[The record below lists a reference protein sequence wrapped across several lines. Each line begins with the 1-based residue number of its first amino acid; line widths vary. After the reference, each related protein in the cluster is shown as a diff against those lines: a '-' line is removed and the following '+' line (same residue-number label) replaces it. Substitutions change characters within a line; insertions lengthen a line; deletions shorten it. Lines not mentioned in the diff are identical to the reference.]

1 MMERTGD
8 TATIPVADISKAEND
23 TESATANDAAMTDLP
38 FSSGGVGDL
47 ATRLAKEYT
56 IAANLHPDPSL
67 FSRLRKC
74 AHFLQQ
80 VYDHWLT
87 DLNDQQPLHYAI
99 EWFLDNNYIVQ
110 QAFQQVYEDLP
121 AGYYRALPALEKTPA
136 WHNLPRI
143 YIIAQEITRYCETH
157 LDPEQIVRF
166 VQAYQ
171 QVTPLTTG
179 ELWALPAMLR
189 LTVLEYL
196 TDAIAQVAGRPS
208 PLEAEGPPLL
218 PLPGTA
224 DDGLVASCILG
235 LRTLAIQDW
244 KDFFEKVSPVEAI
257 LRRDPPGVYA
267 AMTFETRDRYR
278 AEVEKLA
285 RATGL
290 SEEVVAQEVIRLA
303 EAHLSP
309 QQTSKEA
316 AQKGAFL
323 NDEIPREAHVGYY
336 LLDAGREMLEARL
349 AHRPSWRIRIGR
361 WISAHATPVYLGSI
375 FFLTALLMSGL
386 LVYAIYAGGSVLQA
400 IALGFL
406 LLLPVS
412 TVAVSTVNRFI
423 THTIP
428 PRILPKMDF
437 QESVPDICRTMI
449 VIPALIG
456 DTDDVKALLQQIEL
470 HFLGNDDPN
479 ISFAL
484 LTDFTDAPQAHMPG
498 DDALLA
504 QVTAGIQALNRK
516 YARRVGGPFYLF
528 HRERKWNPGEEC
540 WMGWERKRGKL
551 MEFNHLLAGRPTSY
565 VIQIGDLDRLSGVRY
580 VITLD
585 ADTLLPQSGARRLIA
600 TLAHPLNRPRF
611 DPHTGRV
618 IAGYTILQPRVEI
631 KPTVAAHSRF
641 TQIFGSDA
649 GLDLYTRA
657 VSDVYQ
663 DFFGAGLY
671 TGKGIYDV
679 AAFERSLE
687 NRVPENR
694 LLSHD
699 LFEGIHG
706 RVGLVTDIVLYED
719 YPTSYLAYVRRL
731 HRWVRG
737 DWQLLPWLLP
747 RVPAADGGR
756 LPNPL
761 SVIDRWK
768 IIDNMRRSLL
778 APALL
783 TILVVGWVWLPGST
797 LLWTSVVMIALA
809 ALAFA
814 GVLTAWLRRL
824 RGQFMLWI
832 THTWWTAAFRWVLA
846 MAFLPYEA
854 LVMVDA
860 IAATGIRMFITHKR
874 LLQWTTASHTV
885 RLFGKQTRLGLLWRQ
900 MGNASILS
908 LALTWIVWYFNPHAL
923 LVATPFLLMWIL
935 SPYIAYWISQPTS
948 HAAPPLSPEERRQ
961 VRLLARRTWLYY
973 EQFVGPEDHWLPPDH
988 FQEYPKGLPAHRTS
1002 PTNIGLLLLSTLTAY
1017 DLGYIGPLELM
1028 LRMRPTFET
1037 MGQLAWYRGHFL
1049 NWYDTHTLKPLSPW
1063 YVSAVD
1069 SGNLAACLL
1078 TLRQG
1083 LVAIPHEPLLRP
1095 ARWEGLVDTLDVL
1108 KEVIAEIGKAIGE
1121 AEPGT
1126 SIVPIETLVS
1136 LLDTIRDQVQANQDS
1151 PLTWPDLLHRLRDEI
1166 WPRLEQHLIAVVEAY
1181 ADRLDVSHLRDM
1193 RIWADRLQAHLR
1205 AMQNESHMLLPW
1217 LTSIA
1222 HPPALFTDPPATIPA
1237 TSAWQETRQA
1247 LTATLLNGL
1256 TLERL
1261 PTACKAAQT
1270 HLLRL
1275 RNNLMEMERKAN
1287 AAKIGTA
1294 PPETLSA
1301 AYHWCTRLGEEL
1313 DTTCMT
1319 AEALLISY
1327 RDLGQE
1333 AERLF
1338 QAMDF
1343 RFLFDAHRQVFHIG
1357 YNVES
1362 ETLDG
1367 NCYDLLASEAR
1378 ITSLLAIAKKN
1389 VPLSHWLHL
1398 GRPLTQI
1405 DRARALLS
1413 WGGTMFEYLMP
1424 TLLIKTPPNT
1434 LLEQSCRAAIHHQI
1448 RYARRR
1454 HVPWGISESGYY
1466 RFDAAQNY
1474 QYRGFGVPGLGLKR
1488 GLEEDLVIAPY
1499 ASLMALPIRP
1509 QAVMENISHLKQ
1521 LNMLGRYG
1529 FYEALDYTDRRLPAG
1544 HRYAIVRSY
1553 MVHHHGMTLL
1563 AIDNALCQNKMIERF
1578 HTDLRVRSVELLLHE
1593 QVPHQVPVT
1602 PIRSGSLQAP
1612 RRVQSPPSLA
1622 PWSIPPTTT
1631 TPQMH
1636 LLSNGRYTL
1645 FITHTG
1651 GGYSQWG
1658 DVALTR
1664 WRADTTCDDHGLWIY
1679 VSEADAP
1686 DEGEPALWSATLQPT
1701 GVLPN
1706 NQEIQFHA
1714 HQAEFR
1720 RRDGEISVHLRVAVA
1735 ADDDAEVRQV
1745 TLINHSDRPRRLQI
1759 TSYGEV
1765 VLAPLSADRRH
1776 PAFNKLF
1783 IESEYHPE
1791 IHGLLFRRR
1800 PRSPQDEKTPVYLV
1814 HQLVMESLEPMESN
1828 PGVEP
1833 TWESDRSNFLGR
1845 GGDSRRPVALTTDYS
1860 DHVEHSEGLSCST
1873 GATLDPIMALQQ
1885 MVTLPPHS
1893 TVRLAF
1899 VTLAASSYAHALA
1912 LAHRYQSW
1920 PRICRTFDRAYAHSV
1935 VELQRLQLTTEQL
1948 QPIQALLSALWYP
1961 QATWRAEA
1969 DTLSANQL
1977 GQSGLWPFAISGD
1990 YPILLLR
1997 IHGEDGIRLLREA
2010 LQAHTWWRNRG
2021 AMVDLVI
2028 LNERESSYHQEV
2040 QGQLLQQIERA
2051 GSDGWLNQR
2060 GGIFVLRADQ
2070 MRAAERTLLEAT
2082 ARVILDD
2089 REGSL
2094 SEQAHARPAQ
2104 PVRLPRFTPTCLFPE
2119 RGEGEKEM
2127 PVLERPPHL
2136 LFDNG
2141 WGGFRP
2147 DGREYIIY
2155 LRPGEWPPAP
2165 WINVLA
2171 NPDFGCLI
2179 SEAGSGYT
2187 WAGNSGENRLT
2198 PWRNDPVSDPPS
2210 EAIYLRDEENGAVWS
2225 PTRLPMG
2232 TSAPSLIRHGA
2243 GYTIFEHHSHQII
2256 QRLSIWVPPDA
2267 PLKIARLRLENTSDR
2282 NRRITATY
2290 YAEWQLGPDR
2300 DIHQQ
2305 HIIPEFDAVDNA
2317 LLARNPYNVEF
2328 GARVAFLTSNK
2339 EPYGLTGDR
2348 TEFLGWMG
2356 STRQPAALE
2365 RVGLTGNI
2373 AAGLDPCAV
2382 YQVHLWLAP
2391 GESEEV
2397 CFLLGQGVDR
2407 DHTHRLVQ
2415 AYRRDEQIEA
2425 SWQTTNEYWDHL
2437 LSAVTVQTPD
2447 PMMDLMLNRWL
2458 LYQALACRL
2467 WGRSALYQSSG
2478 AYGYR
2483 DQLQDVMALVHT
2495 APELVRK
2502 HILRAAGHQFTEGD
2516 VLHWWHPPT
2525 GRGVR
2530 TRCSDDLLWLPYVTA
2545 HYVETTGDETILDET
2560 APFLVGRP
2568 LEPEEHERYSLYESG
2583 AETASL
2589 FEHCRRALERG
2600 STAGPHGL
2608 PLIGSH
2614 DWNDGLNR
2622 VGLQGKG
2629 ESVWLGWF
2637 LYATLQRFADLCE
2650 RRGEMA
2656 LAARYRE
2663 QVQQLSAALDAH
2675 AWDGRWYLRAWYDDG
2690 VPLGSAQSASCQID
2704 AIAQSWA
2711 VLSGAADPQRAEQA
2725 MESVLEHLVRD
2736 DEGIILLFTP
2746 PFDDTRRDPGYIKG
2760 YPPGIRENG
2769 GQYTHAAIWTAWA
2782 FAELGHNNRAAYLF
2796 RMLNPISHSDEA
2808 EKARRYR
2815 VEPYVVAADIYSVP
2829 PYVGRGGW
2837 TWYTG
2842 SAAWMWRLGVEGILG
2857 LRRVGNAL
2865 RLTPSIPPVWPG
2877 YTITYRYG
2885 ASDYRIEV
2893 VNPSDEQLRPRGRMQ
2908 VKEIRLDGRLL
2919 PDDTIPLTDD
2929 GRPHTVHVTLGSG

>member
-1 MMERTGD
+1 MT
-8 TATIPVADISKAEND
+8 
-23 TESATANDAAMTDLP
+23 TDLP
-38 FSSGGVGDL
+38 FPPGGIGDL
-47 ATRLAKEYT
+47 AARLAEEHT
-56 IAANLHPDPSL
+56 VAAGLRPDPRL

-80 VYDHWLT
+80 VYDRWART
-87 DLNDQQPLHYAI
+87 PNEQQPPHYAT

-110 QAFQQVYEDLP
+110 QAFQQVYENLP
-121 AGYYRALPALEKTPA
+121 PGYYRALPVLEKA
-136 WHNLPRI
+136 QGWANLPRI
-143 YIIAQEITRYCETH
+143 YIIAQEITRYCEAH
-157 LDPEQIVRF
+157 LDPELIVRF
-166 VQAYQ
+166 VQTYQ
-171 QVTPLTTG
+171 RGTPLTTG

-196 TDAIAQVAGRPS
+196 TDAIAQVAGQPS
-208 PLEAEGPPLL
+208 PLEAGGPPLL
-218 PLPGTA
+218 PLPGAA
-224 DDGLVASCILG
+224 DDGLVANCILG

-257 LRRDPPGVYA
+257 LRRDPSGVYA

-290 SEEVVAQEVIRLA
+290 SEEAVAQGVIRLA
-303 EAHLSP
+303 EAHFSP
-309 QQTSKEA
+309 RQTSEA
-316 AQKGAFL
+316 PPHTGVFL
-323 NDEIPREAHVGYY
+323 GDEVPREAHVGYY
-336 LLDAGREMLEARL
+336 LLDAGRELLEARL
-349 AHRPSWRIRIGR
+349 DHRPSWRIRLGR
-361 WISAHATPVYLGSI
+361 WISAHATPIYLGSI
-375 FFLTALLMSGL
+375 FFLTVLLMSGL
-386 LVYAIYAGGSVLQA
+386 LAYAIRAGGSVLQA

-406 LLLPVS
+406 LLLPAS

-437 QESVPDICRTMI
+437 QKSVPDTCRTMV
-449 VIPALIG
+449 VIPALLG
-456 DTDDVKALLQQIEL
+456 DMADVEALLQQIEL

-484 LTDFTDAPQAHMPG
+484 LTDFTDAPQAHMPE
-498 DDALLA
+498 DDTLLA

-516 YARRVGGPFYLF
+516 YARRADGPFYLF
-528 HRERKWNPGEEC
+528 HRERKWNPAEEC

-565 VIQIGDLDRLSGVRY
+565 VIQIGDLDRLSTIRY

-585 ADTLLPQSGARRLIA
+585 ADTLLPQDGARRLIA

-611 DPHTGRV
+611 DPRTDRV

-631 KPTVAAHSRF
+631 KPTVTARSRF
-641 TQIFGSDA
+641 TQIFGSDT

-679 AAFERSLE
+679 AAFERSLAG
-687 NRVPENR
+687 RVPENR

-706 RVGLVTDIVLYED
+706 RVGLVTDIILYED
-719 YPTSYLAYVRRL
+719 YPTTYLAYVRRL

-737 DWQLLPWLLP
+737 DWQLLPWLFP

-761 SVIDRWK
+761 SAIDRWK

-783 TILVVGWVWLPGST
+783 AFLAVGWIWLPGSA
-797 LLWTSVVMIALA
+797 LLWTSVAMIAMA

-832 THTWWTAAFRWVLA
+832 TRTWWTATFRWLLA

-860 IAATGIRMFITHKR
+860 IAATCVRMFITHKR
-874 LLQWTTASHTV
+874 LLQWTTASHTI

-900 MGNASILS
+900 MGSASILS
-908 LALTWIVWYFNPHAL
+908 LALTWIVWYFNPPAL
-923 LVATPFLLMWIL
+923 LVATPFLLMWIF
-935 SPYIAYWISQPTS
+935 SPYIAYWISQPTT
-948 HAAPPLSPEERRQ
+948 HAAPPLSPTQRRQ
-961 VRLLARRTWLYY
+961 VRLLARRTWLYC
-973 EQFVGPEDHWLPPDH
+973 EQFVGPEEHWLPPDH
-988 FQEYPKGLPAHRTS
+988 FQEDPKGQPAHRTS

-1017 DLGYIGPLELM
+1017 DLGYIGPLELT
-1028 LRMRPTFET
+1028 LRLRPTFET
-1037 MGQLAWYRGHFL
+1037 MSRLAWYRGHFL
-1049 NWYDTHTLKPLSPW
+1049 NWYDTRTLQPLSPW

-1083 LVAIPHEPLLRP
+1083 LMAIPQEPLLRSE
-1095 ARWEGLVDTLDVL
+1095 RWQGLMDTLDVL
-1108 KEVIAEIGKAIGE
+1108 EEVIVDIEEVIRG
-1121 AEPGT
+1121 AEPDT
-1126 SIVPIETLVS
+1126 SIAPIETLRD
-1136 LLDTIRDQVQANQDS
+1136 LLDAVRDQVHTGQNT
-1151 PLTWPDLLHRLRDEI
+1151 PLTWPDLLHRLRDET

-1181 ADRLDVSHLRDM
+1181 ADRLDVNLLQDM
-1193 RIWADRLQAHLR
+1193 RTWADRVQANLR
-1205 AMQNESHMLLPW
+1205 AMQHESHMLFPW
-1217 LTSIA
+1217 LTSLA
-1222 HPPALFTDPPATIPA
+1222 HPPALFTDPPATIPV
-1237 TSAWQETRQA
+1237 TSVWQKAWPA
-1247 LTATLLNGL
+1247 LSEALLDGL
-1256 TLERL
+1256 TMEHLS
-1261 PTACKAAQT
+1261 TACKAAQT

-1275 RNNLMEMERKAN
+1275 RNSLAEMEREMERETDTYTS
-1287 AAKIGTA
+1287 AASA
-1294 PPETLSA
+1294 PPAEALSD

-1313 DTTCMT
+1313 DAARMT
-1319 AEALLISY
+1319 VEALLISY
-1327 RDLGQE
+1327 RDLSQE

-1343 RFLFDAHRQVFHIG
+1343 RFLFNAHRQVFHIG

-1362 ETLDG
+1362 EALDD

-1378 ITSLLAIAKKN
+1378 IASLLAIAKRN
-1389 VPLSHWLHL
+1389 VPLTHWLHL
-1398 GRPLTQI
+1398 ARPLTQI
-1405 DRARALLS
+1405 DGTRALLS

-1424 TLLIKTPPNT
+1424 ALLMKSPPNT

-1454 HVPWGISESGYY
+1454 RVPWGISESGYY

-1509 QAVMENISHLKQ
+1509 QAVMENISHLQQ

-1544 HRYAIVRSY
+1544 QRYAIVRSY
-1553 MVHHHGMTLL
+1553 MVHHHGMALL
-1563 AIDNALCQNKMIERF
+1563 AMDNVLCQNKMIARF
-1578 HTDLRVRSVELLLHE
+1578 HADLRVRSVELLLHE
-1593 QVPHQVPVT
+1593 QVPHQVPVS
-1602 PIRSGSLQAP
+1602 PLRPEAVQAP
-1612 RRVQSPPSLA
+1612 RSVQPPPSLA
-1622 PWSIPPTTT
+1622 PWSIPPTAT

-1636 LLSNGRYTL
+1636 ILSNGRYAL

-1658 DVALTR
+1658 DIALTR
-1664 WRADTTCDDHGLWIY
+1664 WRADTTRDDHGLWVYI
-1679 VSEADAP
+1679 SEADAP
-1686 DEGEPALWSATLQPT
+1686 DEDEPALWSATLQPT
-1701 GVLPN
+1701 GIPPDN
-1706 NQEIQFHA
+1706 HEILFHA
-1714 HQAEFR
+1714 HQVEFR

-1745 TLINHSDRPRRLQI
+1745 TLINHSDRPRRLKI

-1765 VLAPLSADRRH
+1765 VLAPQSADRRH

-1800 PRSPQDEKTPVYLV
+1800 PRSSQETPVYLV
-1814 HQLVMESLEPMESN
+1814 HQLVMESTESLESN
-1828 PGVEP
+1828 PDVGP
-1833 TWESDRSNFLGR
+1833 TWESDRACFLGR
-1845 GGDSRRPVALTTDYS
+1845 GGDSRRPAALTAA
-1860 DHVEHSEGLSCST
+1860 HSEGLSGST
-1873 GATLDPIMALQQ
+1873 GATLDPVMALQQ
-1885 MVTLPPHS
+1885 VVTLPPHS

-1920 PRICRTFDRAYAHSV
+1920 PRICRAFDRAYAHSV

-1961 QATWRAEA
+1961 QAVWRAEA
-1969 DTLSANQL
+1969 ETLSANQL

-1990 YPILLLR
+1990 YPILLLH
-1997 IHGEDGIRLLREA
+1997 IHGEDGIRLVQQA

-2021 AMVDLVI
+2021 AKVDLVI

-2040 QGQLLQQIERA
+2040 QGRLLQQIEQA

-2070 MRAAERTLLEAT
+2070 MRAAERTLLETA

-2089 REGSL
+2089 QAGSL
-2094 SEQAHARPAQ
+2094 SEQTHARPAPSVQ
-2104 PVRLPRFTPTCLFPE
+2104 LPRFVPTRLSPSTGQDERQEEEETPA
-2119 RGEGEKEM
+2119 
-2127 PVLERPPHL
+2127 LERPAHL

-2141 WGGFRP
+2141 WGGFHP
-2147 DGREYIIY
+2147 DGREYVIY

-2210 EAIYLRDEENGAVWS
+2210 EAIYLRDEESGVVWS

-2232 TSAPSLIRHGA
+2232 ASAPHLIRHGA
-2243 GYTIFEHHSHQII
+2243 GYTAFEHHSHGIV

-2267 PLKIARLRLENTSDR
+2267 PIKIARLRLENTTAR
-2282 NRRITATY
+2282 NRRITATCY
-2290 YAEWQLGPDR
+2290 VEWQLGPDR
-2300 DIHQQ
+2300 EIHQQ

-2328 GARVAFLTSNK
+2328 GTRIAFLTATK

-2356 STRQPAALE
+2356 STRRPAALE
-2365 RVGLTGNI
+2365 RVGLTGTI
-2373 AAGLDPCAV
+2373 APGLDPCAV

-2391 GESEEV
+2391 GENEEV
-2397 CFLLGQGVDR
+2397 CFLLGQGMDR
-2407 DHTHRLVQ
+2407 EHTHRLIQ

-2425 SWQTTNEYWDHL
+2425 SWQATNEYWDHL

-2483 DQLQDVMALVHT
+2483 DQLQDVMALIHA
-2495 APELVRK
+2495 APELVRE

-2516 VLHWWHPPT
+2516 VLHWWHPPS

-2545 HYVETTGDETILDET
+2545 HYVETTGDGTILDEM
-2560 APFLVGRP
+2560 APFLLGDP
-2568 LEPEEHERYSLYESG
+2568 LEPEEHERYSLYEAGSES
-2583 AETASL
+2583 APL

-2622 VGLQGKG
+2622 VGLEGKG

-2637 LYATLQRFADLCE
+2637 LCATLQRFADLCE
-2650 RRGEMA
+2650 RRGDTS

-2663 QVQQLSAALDAH
+2663 QAHHLSAALDAH
-2675 AWDGRWYLRAWYDDG
+2675 AWDGQWYLRAWYDDG
-2690 VPLGSAQSASCQID
+2690 VPIGSAHSPSCQID

-2711 VLSGAADPQRAEQA
+2711 VLSGVADPQRAERA
-2725 MESVLEHLVRD
+2725 MESVLERLVRND
-2736 DEGIILLFTP
+2736 DGVILLFTP
-2746 PFDDTRRDPGYIKG
+2746 PFDDTQRDPGYIKG

-2769 GQYTHAAIWTAWA
+2769 GQYTHAAIWTVWA
-2782 FAELGHNNRAAYLF
+2782 FAELGQSNRAVSLY
-2796 RMLNPISHSDEA
+2796 RMLNPISHSDDA

-2857 LRRVGNAL
+2857 LRRAGDTL
-2865 RLTPSIPPVWPG
+2865 RLTPSIPPTWPG

-2885 ASDYRIEV
+2885 ASDYRIEIT
-2893 VNPSDEQLRPRGRMQ
+2893 NLPEDRQRPQGRMQ
-2908 VKEIRLDGRLL
+2908 VKEIRLDGQPL
-2919 PDDTIPLTDD
+2919 PGDAIPLTDD
-2929 GRPHTVHVTLGSG
+2929 GRPHTVHVILGSG